1 MLFFFFSVSQ
11 NKKIKL
17 LNSNISRVQIL
28 IVKPEIFRLK
38 IVSNEEVKNITNK
51 QASKRNRRFLE
62 KGGVLFDT
70 YK

>member
-17 LNSNISRVQIL
+17 LNSNMSRVQIL

-38 IVSNEEVKNITNK
+38 MVSNEEVKNITNK